1 VSARP
6 RPPAITDVATAAGV
20 SYQTVSRVINDHPNV
35 ATETRERVLDAMQR
49 LGYRRNIAARS
60 LKTRRSGVFG
70 VVSSGSHLF
79 GPTRTL
85 LAIEQAARSKGLF
98 VSLATVDLQH
108 KDEVAAAIEHLL
120 DQGVD
125 GIVVVASH
133 DQAAAA
139 VLEARADVP
148 VVVAGRVGPE
158 HSLAVA
164 IDQEAGAKVATQH
177 LLDLGHRDVLHLAGP
192 APWVDARARAVG
204 FRETMAAAGLAPRT
218 LWADDWSAEVG
229 YLAGRELVDR
239 VRRLRTTLPTAVF
252 AANDLLA
259 LGMIHAL
266 ADARVRVPDDVSV
279 VGYDDG
285 DGSAHFVPP
294 LTTVAQELDEL
305 GYRCVELLLAA
316 RDGTAT
322 SSAVAVSPR
331 LLVRESTAP
340 PRDPARVVLPPVRDA
355 VAVTGPEPVPQ
366 HVED

>member
-1 VSARP
+1 MSARP

-158 HSLAVA
+158 HTLAVA

-229 YLAGRELVDR
+229 YLAGQELLAR
-239 VRRLRTTLPTAVF
+239 VRRRRTTLPTAVL
-252 AANDLLA
+252 AANDQLA
-259 LGMIHAL
+259 LGMMHAL
-266 ADARVRVPDDVSV
+266 ADARLRVPQDVSV

-285 DGSAHFVPP
+285 DGSAHYVPP
-294 LTTVAQELDEL
+294 LTTVAQEIEEL
-305 GYRCVELLLAA
+305 GYRCVQLLVEA
-316 RDGTAT
+316 RDGRPT
-322 SSAVAVSPR
+322 SPTVSVSPR
-331 LLVRESTAP
+331 LLVRESATR
-340 PRDPARVVLPPVRDA
+340 PRDPGAVVL
-355 VAVTGPEPVPQ
+355 
-366 HVED
+366 